1 MFNNKQENGGGKWE
15 DNTTQNSTL
24 YFDFSFQVD
33 ITTTHHRPPPP
44 PLFHLYKGKKKK
56 SQKHTRNKMVKFL

>member
-44 PLFHLYKGKKKK
+44 PCYFIYTRGKKKNHK
-56 SQKHTRNKMVKFL
+56 NIQEIKW

>member
-24 YFDFSFQVD
+24 YFDFSFQID
-33 ITTTHHRPPPP
+33 ITTTPPPP
-44 PLFHLYKGKKKK
+44 TPTLLFHLYKGKKKNHK
-56 SQKHTRNKMVKFL
+56 NIQEIKR